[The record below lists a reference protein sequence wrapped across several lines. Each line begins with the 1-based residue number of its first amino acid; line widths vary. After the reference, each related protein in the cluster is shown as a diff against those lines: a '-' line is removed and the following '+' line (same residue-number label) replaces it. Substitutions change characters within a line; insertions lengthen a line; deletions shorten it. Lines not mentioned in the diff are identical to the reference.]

1 MSFYRCF
8 SRMKR
13 EKSDELANKSTT
25 GMLKS
30 SSMDEPG
37 TSRIPQP
44 TKTGIPVLRQSGA
57 SLIPS
62 PIGPTAIA
70 MGSPSVQQKVFKPLP
85 AKAEVTVETSIVRET
100 VRFLYM
106 VYPKKAN
113 LFKNRQKFKKL
124 KIRSSFATSSS
135 AVS

>member
-44 TKTGIPVLRQSGA
+44 TSSKTGIPVLRQSAA

-70 MGSPSVQQKVFKPLP
+70 MGSPSVQQKSFQTTTDKG
-85 AKAEVTVETSIVRET
+85 
-100 VRFLYM
+100 
-106 VYPKKAN
+106 
-113 LFKNRQKFKKL
+113 
-124 KIRSSFATSSS
+124 RSYRGNEYC
-135 AVS
+135 